1 MRYPVNYIAI
11 TCGYH
16 TGKSLDFGYCGHK
29 YQDIMSVA
37 DGVVLRTEKQKTGG
51 NCIFIQHDKGIVSLY
66 AHLDTMIVK
75 KGQKVTL
82 GQKIGTMGATG
93 GIYNAKTKK
102 YDPVPMHL
110 HLGLYSKEKA
120 GKGFNA
126 NGLHGNADLDPFALL
141 YVYKGQD
148 TSKCQYPFKELLK
161 YYDDKAVWKAGD
173 YILLK
178 NKKVRKSHN
187 LGFNV
192 AKIKELRP
200 ATRKYCTN
208 PNNKNAEAILR
219 KDVVCKIDAIYDE
232 NGRIWGAFG
241 QFWIVLCNI
250 DGTPQARKV

>member
-1 MRYPVNYIAI
+1 MIYPINYITI
-11 TCGYH
+11 TCGFH
-16 TGKSLDFGYCGHK
+16 QGKSLDFGYWGHP
-29 YQDIMSVA
+29 YQDVYSCGKGKVIK
-37 DGVVLRTEKQKTGG
+37 REKQTTGG
-51 NCIFIQHDKGIVSLY
+51 NTLFIQHEDGSVSCY
-66 AHLDTMIVK
+66 GHLNEMIVK
-75 KGQKVTL
+75 KGQVVAM

-93 GIYNAKTKK
+93 KVSG
-102 YDPVPMHL
+102 MHL
-110 HLGLYSKEKA
+110 HFGLYSKKLA
-120 GKGFNA
+120 DRGFVK
-126 NGLHGNADLDPFALL
+126 NGLYGNSDIDPFEVC
-141 YVYKGQD
+141 YVYCNQVVNQD
-148 TSKCQYPFKELLK
+148 QSKSILKKFK
-161 YYDDKAVWKAGD
+161 YYEDKNKWTAGD

-219 KDVVCKIDAIYDE
+219 KDVVCKIDAIYNE

-250 DGTPQARKV
+250 DGTPQARKI